1 MPASSVK
8 FVGTPNDTVRW
19 LSQQSELQSCSV
31 TALRR
36 VAGQPTWLVSRAYAR
51 AQGLLADAFAAE
63 GVRGYHFRLLAALD
77 QYGASS
83 QADLGRRTGI
93 DRSDVVT
100 TLDDLVARRWARRQ
114 PDPTDRR
121 RNIVTITRRGTT
133 ALERLDGVIAGV
145 QDTFLARLATLER
158 TALVRLLD
166 KLSYGEGPPDLNP
179 HHDPPE
185 DTVP

>member
-1 MPASSVK
+1 M
-8 FVGTPNDTVRW
+8 
-19 LSQQSELQSCSV
+19 

-36 VAGQPTWLVSRAYAR
+36 LAGQPTWLISRAYAR

-100 TLDDLVARRWARRQ
+100 TLDDLVARRWARRR

-121 RNIVTITRRGTT
+121 ATTLTLTDAGRELVDRIDGIRQRASEEVLDVLPEAQRR
-133 ALERLDGVIAGV
+133 
-145 QDTFLARLATLER
+145 TLHEIL
-158 TALVRLLD
+158 LVVV
-166 KLSYGEGPPDLNP
+166 GEDQ
-179 HHDPPE
+179 
-185 DTVP
+185 